1 MATWNLFVKWSTRLH
16 KKIVGLR
23 MHDFAF
29 FHSYFPVAF
38 AGSQTFKS
46 LMMMMKDVILM
57 SGILRIAVMIVLH
70 NNSKQNLKT

>member
-1 MATWNLFVKWSTRLH
+1 
-16 KKIVGLR
+16 

-38 AGSQTFKS
+38 AGFQTFKS
-46 LMMMMKDVILM
+46 LMMMKDVILM
-57 SGILRIAVMIVLH
+57 SGIRRIAVMIVLH